1 MFKSKVSEA
10 ISFVD
15 STLIIFFPG
24 KGNSTSFALSLLKSN
39 YEFSNIG
46 YLYTESLASSVSYSP
61 DGKNL
66 EFNGSIYYN
75 NKKNIFLLDLTGG
88 VKSRELNNFTE
99 ELIKFIN
106 DNKFKNIYIMGAS
119 TKDNVFDEDLI
130 SKIINIYYFSNNDEL
145 KINLDMKNIKD
156 AFKVKDEERKGKKY
170 YEMKLLEGCDTMK
183 RFVQKLILE
192 KVKFLLIFGFAGGM
206 FDPFCGLGLYNKI
219 SVLLGLKEK
228 DEKVEREE
236 LDNIGILNNF
246 EKKGIKI
253 DNSWKILFHLD

>member
-1 MFKSKVSEA
+1 
-10 ISFVD
+10 
-15 STLIIFFPG
+15 
-24 KGNSTSFALSLLKSN
+24 
-39 YEFSNIG
+39 
-46 YLYTESLASSVSYSP
+46 
-61 DGKNL
+61 
-66 EFNGSIYYN
+66 
-75 NKKNIFLLDLTGG
+75 
-88 VKSRELNNFTE
+88 
-99 ELIKFIN
+99 
-106 DNKFKNIYIMGAS
+106 MGAS

-130 SKIINIYYFSNNDEL
+130 SKIINIYYFSNDDEL
-145 KINLDMKNIKD
+145 KINSDMKNIKD

-192 KVKFLLIFGFAGGM
+192 KIKFLLIFGFAGGM